1 MILSSAMNHPL
12 PTRAAAA
19 EKLRQF
25 GALGYLLVLG
35 GLAFAGPYGMLAWG
49 ENLSL
54 LDKREAQIAN
64 LEQERADLKNRVA
77 LLDPEHVDPDI
88 AGELIRSDLN
98 VVHPDEY
105 ILELDQD

>member
-1 MILSSAMNHPL
+1 MNRPPGNHV
-12 PTRAAAA
+12 AGH
-19 EKLRQF
+19 EKLRQL

-35 GLAFAGPYGMLAWG
+35 GLALAGPYGVLAWG

-54 LDKREAQIAN
+54 LDKREAQIAK

-105 ILELDQD
+105 ILELDQH

>member
-1 MILSSAMNHPL
+1 MKQRLFD
-12 PTRAAAA
+12 R
-19 EKLRQF
+19 EKIRQY

-35 GLAFAGPYGMLAWG
+35 GLALAGPYGFVAWG

-54 LDKREAQIAN
+54 LDKREAQIKQ
-64 LEQERADLKNRVA
+64 LEKERADLKNRVA
-77 LLDPEHVDPDI
+77 LLDPRHVDPDM

-105 ILELDQD
+105 IYQIHDK

>member
-1 MILSSAMNHPL
+1 MKKRPFD
-12 PTRAAAA
+12 R
-19 EKLRQF
+19 ERLRQF

-35 GLAFAGPYGMLAWG
+35 GLALAGPYGFIAWG

-54 LDKREAQIAN
+54 LDRRQAHIEK
-64 LEQERADLKNRVA
+64 LEKERADLKNRVA
-77 LLDPEHVDPDI
+77 LLDPRHVDPDM

-105 ILELDQD
+105 IYEIHDK

>member
-1 MILSSAMNHPL
+1 MNRP
-12 PTRAAAA
+12 PRNNTVAR
-19 EKLRQF
+19 EKLRQL

-35 GLAFAGPYGMLAWG
+35 GLALAGPYGVLAWG
-49 ENLSL
+49 ESLSL
-54 LDKREAQIAN
+54 LEKRDARIAK

-88 AGELIRSDLN
+88 AGQLIRRDLN

-105 ILELDQD
+105 IYELKQN